1 MAQYDNISEDYTE
14 FAKIDPIKK
23 YAQYPEAIRL
33 LGNVKGKKVLD
44 VGCGSGLLTIQL
56 VKKGAKIIGYDVSAG
71 QIELAK
77 KDEEKN
83 KLGIKYF
90 VADPT
95 NIEGI
100 LKKNFKKTPLF
111 DKASSTL
118 VLHYAKD
125 REHLTKFFRSTFN
138 LLKKGGT
145 FSSIFTNP
153 DYKKMGKVVYN
164 RYFKKENGK
173 IKFDF
178 LDSAGNVKVS
188 AYFSDLS
195 RKDYEI
201 ASKKAGFMSF
211 KWVKLK
217 INPEGVKEMGKAF
230 WKGYEEDCP
239 YVGFIAIKK

>member
-1 MAQYDNISEDYTE
+1 MTQYDNISKEYTN

-23 YAQYPEAIRL
+23 YAQYPEAIRI
-33 LGNVKGKKVLD
+33 LGNVKDKKVLD

-56 VKKGAKIIGYDVSAG
+56 VKKGAKIIGYDISAG

-95 NIEGI
+95 NIEEI
-100 LKKNFKKTPLF
+100 LKRNFKKTPLF

-125 REHLTKFFRSTFN
+125 REHLTQFFRSTFN
-138 LLKKGGT
+138 LLKQEGS
-145 FSSIFTNP
+145 FHSIFTNP
-153 DYKKMGKVVYN
+153 DYKKMGKPAYN
-164 RYFKKENGK
+164 RFFKRVDEK

-178 LDSAGNVKVS
+178 LDSEGNVKVS
-188 AYFSDLS
+188 AYFSDFS
-195 RKDYEI
+195 RKDYEM
-201 ASKKAGFMSF
+201 AVRKAGFKSF
-211 KWVKLK
+211 RWVKLK
-217 INPEGVKEMGKAF
+217 VNSEGVKEMGKEF

-239 YVGFIAIKK
+239 YVGLIAIKK